1 MLNFM
6 YLYIKYL
13 DIKTSGKY
21 EDAMAA
27 QKSRTNSTS
36 TSTSPGRAPSGQEP
50 DTPEPGTPDRAS
62 VAVAQW
68 AAEYPDWD
76 LRPMEA
82 LGRLGETATV
92 IDAKHL
98 SPLFAEYGLQRGE
111 FDVLAALRRS
121 GAPYELTPSRL
132 FEITMSSSG
141 GMTAR
146 LDRLEKMGHVTRR
159 PNPDDRRGVLVRLT
173 PSAVKLIETIT
184 PEHLANEAKLTA
196 CFTDAELAQ
205 FTLLLKKL
213 LRQAEAGA

>member
-1 MLNFM
+1 
-6 YLYIKYL
+6 
-13 DIKTSGKY
+13 
-21 EDAMAA
+21 MA
-27 QKSRTNSTS
+27 KRISRTGTKVRKGPA
-36 TSTSPGRAPSGQEP
+36 PGAADRTFDGN
-50 DTPEPGTPDRAS
+50 PDRAS

-205 FTLLLKKL
+205 FTGLLKKL

>member
-1 MLNFM
+1 MARN
-6 YLYIKYL
+6 KAV
-13 DIKTSGKY
+13 SGAKP
-21 EDAMAA
+21 E
-27 QKSRTNSTS
+27 
-36 TSTSPGRAPSGQEP
+36 GRAADMSAGN
-50 DTPEPGTPDRAS
+50 GGPDRAAR
-62 VAVAQW
+62 AVAQW
-68 AAEYPDWD
+68 AAEFPDWD

-92 IDAKHL
+92 IDTKHI

-146 LDRLEKMGHVTRR
+146 LDRLEKMGHIERG

-173 PSAVKLIETIT
+173 PSAVRLIETVT
-184 PEHLANEAKLTA
+184 PAHLANEARLTA
-196 CFTDAELAQ
+196 CLSAAELA
-205 FTLLLKKL
+205 TLSDLLKKL
-213 LRQAEAGA
+213 LRHAEETAR

>member
-1 MLNFM
+1 MA
-6 YLYIKYL
+6 KW
-13 DIKTSGKY
+13 KTDTRPDRG
-21 EDAMAA
+21 DALETGA
-27 QKSRTNSTS
+27 S
-36 TSTSPGRAPSGQEP
+36 
-50 DTPEPGTPDRAS
+50 DRAS

-68 AAEYPDWD
+68 AVEFPDWD

-92 IDAKHL
+92 IDGKHL

-121 GAPYELTPSRL
+121 GAPFELTPSRL

-146 LDRLEKMGHVTRR
+146 LDRLEKMGHVERR

-173 PSAVKLIETIT
+173 TSAAKLIETVT
-184 PEHLANEAKLTA
+184 PEHLANEAKLTGCLTA
-196 CFTDAELAQ
+196 TELAQ
-205 FTLLLKKL
+205 FSALLKKL
-213 LRQAEAGA
+213 LRHAEETA

>member
-1 MLNFM
+1 MVDFM

-13 DIKTSGKY
+13 DIKTSRKY
-21 EDAMAA
+21 EDAMAKRKLGA
-27 QKSRTNSTS
+27 E
-36 TSTSPGRAPSGQEP
+36 SGPDSGPESGP
-50 DTPEPGTPDRAS
+50 DTGGLQGIGAPDRAS

-68 AAEYPDWD
+68 AAECPDWD

-173 PSAVKLIETIT
+173 PSAVALIEEIT
-184 PEHLANEAKLTA
+184 PVHLANEGRLTG
-196 CFTDAELAQ
+196 CLTETELAQ
-205 FTLLLKKL
+205 LSGLLKKL
-213 LRQAEAGA
+213 LRHAEETA